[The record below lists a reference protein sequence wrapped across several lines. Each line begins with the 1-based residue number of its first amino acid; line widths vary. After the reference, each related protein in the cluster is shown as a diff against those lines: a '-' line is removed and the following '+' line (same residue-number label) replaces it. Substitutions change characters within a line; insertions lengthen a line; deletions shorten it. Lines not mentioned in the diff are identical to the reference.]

1 MSGTNRAEKLDHTI
15 PIARAE
21 VNRVGPEWL
30 QTATKA
36 DAYDSNLHITDPRD
50 VPDTIERMRQVGEEP
65 LPERPKPPPAPTES
79 ELRERLSETLV
90 VKQEADADVA
100 TATAARDRAQ
110 QLLVERQNALASFG
124 GLDAAITGY
133 TVAALR
139 ENGRADLPDELREQL
154 AARERARGDAA
165 AAEAALSVLSGELVD
180 ARNAAEAAARIA
192 TNTALAVLNTRIVQT
207 VARYQAALTE
217 AEGAFT
223 EMAEYD
229 RFISAR
235 GVLPFS
241 VASVMRAPPID
252 YRAMIATPGLDTGKW
267 RDALAALMADPLAA
281 LESEA

>member
-1 MSGTNRAEKLDHTI
+1 
-15 PIARAE
+15 
-21 VNRVGPEWL
+21 
-30 QTATKA
+30 
-36 DAYDSNLHITDPRD
+36 
-50 VPDTIERMRQVGEEP
+50 
-65 LPERPKPPPAPTES
+65 
-79 ELRERLSETLV
+79 LSETLV
-90 VKQEADADVA
+90 VKSEADAAVA
-100 TATAARDRAQ
+100 TAMAARDRAQ

-139 ENGRADLPDELREQL
+139 QSGRADLPDELRDQL

-207 VARYQAALTE
+207 VERHVAAKVEVE
-217 AEGAFT
+217 ATYREL
-223 EMAEYD
+223 AEYD

-252 YRAMIATPGLDTGKW
+252 HRAMIATPGLDTGKW

-281 LESEA
+281 LESAA